1 MTLFPMF
8 MKLEG
13 RNCLVVGAGSV
24 GEPKIES
31 LLTSGASV
39 RVVAPRVS
47 AAVAEWARGGSI
59 VWQAREFELADLDGV
74 FLVIAATSSR
84 EVNARIF
91 HEARQRAILCNVVD
105 DPEYCDFYYPAVVR
119 RGDLQLAI
127 STNGHSPALAQRI
140 RRELEIQF
148 GPEYAG
154 WLAELGKIRQQL
166 FASGMKPD
174 ERRRV
179 LHELASREAFER
191 AHSEVNDVE
200 AVKIEAV
207 KIEELSV
214 GAKS

>member
-8 MKLEG
+8 LKLEG
-13 RNCLVVGAGSV
+13 RSCLVVGAGAI

-39 RVVAPRVS
+39 RVVAPDAS
-47 AAVAEWARGGSI
+47 SIVAEWARAAAI
-59 VWQAREFELADLDGV
+59 VWDAREFNSADLDGV

-84 EVNARIF
+84 GVNGTIF
-91 HEARQRAILCNVVD
+91 REAQQRNILCNVVD

-119 RGDLQLAI
+119 RGDLQVAI

-148 GPEYAG
+148 GTEYG
-154 WLAELGKIRQQL
+154 EWLTKLGRIRQQL
-166 FASGMKPD
+166 FASEMNPD

-179 LHELASREAFER
+179 LHELASREGFER
-191 AHSEVNDVE
+191 AQSSGMKVE
-200 AVKIEAV
+200 EI
-207 KIEELSV
+207 SV

>member
-8 MKLEG
+8 LKLEG
-13 RNCLVVGAGSV
+13 RSCLVVGAGAI

-39 RVVAPRVS
+39 RVIAPRVT
-47 AAVAEWARGGSI
+47 AAVAEWARAGTI
-59 VWQAREFELADLDGV
+59 VWDAREFNSADLDGV

-84 EVNARIF
+84 GVNGTIF
-91 HEARQRAILCNVVD
+91 REAQQRNILCNVVD

-119 RGDLQLAI
+119 RGDLQVAI

-140 RRELEIQF
+140 RRELEVQF
-148 GPEYAG
+148 GPEYG
-154 WLAELGKIRQQL
+154 EWLAELGKIRQQL
-166 FASGMKPD
+166 FASGMNPD

-179 LHELASREAFER
+179 LHELASREGFER
-191 AHSEVNDVE
+191 AQSSGMKVE
-200 AVKIEAV
+200 EI
-207 KIEELSV
+207 SV

>member
-1 MTLFPMF
+1 MF
-8 MKLEG
+8 LKLEG
-13 RNCLVVGAGSV
+13 RSCLVVGAGAI

-39 RVVAPRVS
+39 RVVAPDAS
-47 AAVAEWARGGSI
+47 SIVAEWARAAAI
-59 VWQAREFELADLDGV
+59 VWDAREFNSADLDGV

-84 EVNARIF
+84 GVNGTIF
-91 HEARQRAILCNVVD
+91 REAQQRNILCNVVD

-119 RGDLQLAI
+119 RGDLQVAI

-148 GPEYAG
+148 GTEYG
-154 WLAELGKIRQQL
+154 EWLTKLGKIRQQL
-166 FASGMKPD
+166 FASEMNPD

-179 LHELASREAFER
+179 LHELASREGFER
-191 AHSEVNDVE
+191 AQSSGMKVE
-200 AVKIEAV
+200 EI
-207 KIEELSV
+207 SV